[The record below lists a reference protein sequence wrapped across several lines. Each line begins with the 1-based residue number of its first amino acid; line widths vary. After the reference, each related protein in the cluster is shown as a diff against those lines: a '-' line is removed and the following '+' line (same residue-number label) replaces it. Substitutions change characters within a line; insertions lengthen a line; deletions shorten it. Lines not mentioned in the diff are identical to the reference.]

1 MEFAGFDWDAGNRKK
16 CQKHGVS
23 IAEIESL
30 FVRIVR
36 IAPDLQHSMTEER
49 FKAIVKTDAGRNV
62 LVAFTL
68 RRRGESTLL
77 RPVSA
82 RFMHQKRSPI
92 MKKKLP
98 TLTSDAEA
106 EAFVATADLSEYDLT
121 GMVPMRFEL
130 KPKDKSVNLRLSA
143 QLLEAVQD
151 RAKRVGMPY
160 QRFIRMALER
170 ALHDPK

>member
-1 MEFAGFDWDAGNRKK
+1 
-16 CQKHGVS
+16 
-23 IAEIESL
+23 
-30 FVRIVR
+30 
-36 IAPDLQHSMTEER
+36 
-49 FKAIVKTDAGRNV
+49 
-62 LVAFTL
+62 
-68 RRRGESTLL
+68 
-77 RPVSA
+77 
-82 RFMHQKRSPI
+82 

-130 KPKDKSVNLRLSA
+130 KPKDKSVNLRLPA

-160 QRFIRMALER
+160 QRFIRMAIER